1 MKPFVSNAHSHSF
14 SAVQSLGNK
23 DGASV
28 ESILEG
34 ILKTN
39 PRVPD
44 ARAAVTSR
52 VHNKV
57 MLLDNPTAAL
67 TIKPT
72 RRKNHKRY
80 STQLAGRKD
89 RPSLGKDHK

>member
-1 MKPFVSNAHSHSF
+1 M
-14 SAVQSLGNK
+14 QSLGNTV
-23 DGASV
+23 GASV

-34 ILKTN
+34 VLQTN

-44 ARAAVTSR
+44 AQATVTSR

-67 TIKPT
+67 TTKPT

-80 STQLAGRKD
+80 STQLAACKD
-89 RPSLGKDHK
+89 RSSLGKDHK